1 MFTLEGLKEDA
12 GRRGLALYGVLVT
25 QNGQEKGKAL
35 WRSSQRINIH
45 SLSKSFASCA
55 VGLAI
60 EEGLLGLDDLV
71 LPFFPEKLDGSPPKN
86 LEELRIRHLLTMSP
100 GHEAPLLMGNQRD
113 ELEDEDWVHYYLNQP
128 FARAPGSVYVY
139 DTGNT
144 YLLSA
149 ILQKRTGQTLLD
161 YLKPRLLGPLGYKNP
176 QWFTCPRGVTLGGG
190 GLHLSLEE
198 IARFGQLL
206 LDGGAYEGRQLVPRA
221 YLELATAKQIET
233 APVHPKERPDWRAGY
248 GFQFWRCAREDA
260 YRGDGAYGQFV
271 VVLPR
276 QRAHVAITAH
286 EEHNTQGLLT
296 LIWDHIL
303 PQL

>member
-1 MFTLEGLKEDA
+1 MFSLEGLREDA
-12 GRRGLALYGVLVT
+12 KRKNLTLYGVLVT
-25 QNGQEKGKAL
+25 QDGHEKGKAL

-55 VGLAI
+55 VGLAM
-60 EEGLLGLDDLV
+60 EEGLFGIDDRV
-71 LPFFPEKLDGSPPKN
+71 LSFFPEKIDGSPSKN
-86 LEELRIRHLLTMSP
+86 LEELRIRQLLTMSS

-113 ELEDEDWVHYYLNQP
+113 DLEDEDWVHYFLNQP
-128 FARAPGSVYVY
+128 FVRAPGSAYLY

-149 ILQKRTGQTLLD
+149 ILQKRSGQTLLE
-161 YLKPRLLGPLGYKNP
+161 YLKPRLFDPLGYRNP
-176 QWFTCPRGVTLGGG
+176 QWFTCPRGITLGGG

-206 LDGGAYEGRQLVPRA
+206 LDGGSFEGKRLVPEV
-221 YLELATAKQIET
+221 YLRQATAKQIKTE
-233 APVHPKERPDWRAGY
+233 AAYPKDRPDWLEGY
-248 GFQFWRCAREDA
+248 GFQFWRCAREGA
-260 YRGDGAYGQFV
+260 YRGDGAYGQFI

-286 EEHNTQGLLT
+286 EERDTQGLLT
-296 LIWDHIL
+296 LVWDHVL